1 VSERLSERGPSGPA
15 AGHERTAPRETIDK
29 LGPAEGVDQESTA
42 DGEASA
48 DHAGRR
54 LHPALLIGG
63 LLAILAVPLIVA
75 LGALHN
81 PRWYPLLDLAQTE
94 LRVRDVG
101 TRHSPLVGLAG
112 RIQAYGQQGSHPGPI
127 SFWGLAVF
135 YRLYGGSAFAMQAAC
150 VTLHLIAMGG
160 ILAVSHR
167 RGGAR
172 LALAFAAVLAVL
184 THAYGAG
191 TLTEAWNP
199 YMPVLWWL
207 LFLVAIWSVLL
218 DDLAMLPVAVFAGS
232 FCLQTHISYSGLVGA
247 VTGLTVAVVAVETW
261 RRRRDDPARVRSAVR
276 WGALAAGLGVVLWI
290 PTIVDQI
297 IHDPGNASMIVEN
310 FRNPSDDPIGMR
322 AAGEMFGVH
331 LNLWRLLA
339 GESAITGSAIPA
351 LLLLAVWAASAV
363 VAWRLRHR
371 MLIRLHALL
380 AVVLVLGQISLSRV
394 FGGVWYYLALWAW
407 GITALMLVA
416 IVWTAGAALA
426 ERGVGAQHVQR
437 AALAGTAALAAVL
450 VVFTAMFTVDATDAE
465 VPAVSLSRQLSR
477 LAPDT
482 VAALESGEAPGGG
495 SDGRYLVTWTDP
507 VGIGATGFG
516 LLLELEREG
525 FDVGVPS
532 FHATGA
538 VPHRVLDPA
547 EVTAEVHLAVG
558 GNVAEWRAN
567 PAAVEVAR
575 AGLSDAEQARY
586 DDLKAEI
593 VDTMNE
599 QGVGDLAPR
608 IDDGMMAVAIDPRL
622 STELQGMMERLAAI
636 GQPAAVFVAPPSGL

>member
-1 VSERLSERGPSGPA
+1 VS
-15 AGHERTAPRETIDK
+15 ETIDT
-29 LGPAEGVDQESTA
+29 LGPAEGVDQEAPA
-42 DGEASA
+42 DAERPGAP
-48 DHAGRR
+48 GRR
-54 LHPALLIGG
+54 LHPAVVVGG
-63 LLAILAVPLIVA
+63 LLAILAVPLLVA
-75 LGALHN
+75 LGVLHN

-135 YRLYGGSAFAMQAAC
+135 YRLYGASSFAMQAAC

-160 ILAVSHR
+160 ILAVAYR
-167 RGGAR
+167 RGGVR
-172 LALAFAAVLAVL
+172 IALAFAAVLAVL

-207 LFLVAIWSVLL
+207 LFLVAIWSVLV

-232 FCLQTHISYSGLVGA
+232 FCLQTHISYAGLVGG
-247 VTGLTVAVVAVETW
+247 VTGLTVVVLAVEAW
-261 RRRRDDPARVRSAVR
+261 RRRREDPAVVRTTLR

-290 PTIVDQI
+290 PPLIDQI

-310 FRNPSDDPIGMR
+310 FRDPSDDPIGMR
-322 AAGEMFGVH
+322 VAGEMYGVH
-331 LNLWRLLA
+331 LNVWRLLA
-339 GESAITGSAIPA
+339 GESSITGSAVPA

-371 MLIRLHALL
+371 LLVRLHALL

-426 ERGVGAQHVQR
+426 ARGSWPPAGLSPRR
-437 AALAGTAALAAVL
+437 AALAGTTALAALL
-450 VVFTAMFTVDATDAE
+450 VAFTAMFTLDASQAE
-465 VPAVSLSRQLSR
+465 VPADSLSLQLSR
-477 LAPDT
+477 LAPGT
-482 VAALESGEAPGGG
+482 VAALESGDAPGGG
-495 SDGRYLVTWTDP
+495 RDGRYLVTWTDP
-507 VGIGATGFG
+507 VGIGASGFG
-516 LLLELEREG
+516 LLLELERVG
-525 FDVGVPS
+525 FDVGVPT

-547 EVTAEVHLAVG
+547 EATGEVHLAVG
-558 GNVAEWRAN
+558 SNVAEWRAN
-567 PAAVEVAR
+567 PAAVEVAT

-593 VDTMNE
+593 VEKME
-599 QGVGDLAPR
+599 QQGVGDLAPE
-608 IDDGMMAVAIDPRL
+608 IDDGLMAVAINPRL

-636 GQPAAVFVAPPSGL
+636 GQPAAVFVAPPSGQ

>member
-1 VSERLSERGPSGPA
+1 MS
-15 AGHERTAPRETIDK
+15 ETIDK
-29 LGPAEGVDQESTA
+29 LGPAEGVDQEPADDATA
-42 DGEASA
+42 APEG
-48 DHAGRR
+48 GGR
-54 LHPALLIGG
+54 LHPAIVVGG
-63 LLAILAVPLIVA
+63 LLTILAVPLLVA
-75 LGALHN
+75 LGVLHS

-135 YRLYGGSAFAMQAAC
+135 YRLYGASSFALQAAC
-150 VTLHLIAMGG
+150 VTLHLIAVGG
-160 ILAVSHR
+160 ILAVAYR
-167 RGGAR
+167 RGGVR

-184 THAYGAG
+184 THAYGTG

-207 LFLVAIWSVLL
+207 LFLVAIWSVLI
-218 DDLAMLPVAVFAGS
+218 DDVAMLPVAVFAGS
-232 FCLQTHISYSGLVGA
+232 FCLQTHISYAGLVGG
-247 VTGLTVAVVAVETW
+247 VTGLTVAVLAVETW
-261 RRRRDDPARVRSAVR
+261 RRRGDDPARVRSVVR
-276 WGALAAGLGVVLWI
+276 WGTLAAVLGVVLWI
-290 PTIVDQI
+290 PPIIDQI

-322 AAGEMFGVH
+322 VAGEMFGVH
-331 LNLWRLLA
+331 LNVWRLLA

-416 IVWTAGAALA
+416 IVWTIGAALA
-426 ERGVGAQHVQR
+426 ARGASGGTAPARLGTLATRR
-437 AALAGTAALAAVL
+437 AALAGTLALALVL
-450 VVFTAMFTVDATDAE
+450 GVFTAMFTVDASHAE
-465 VPAVSLSRQLSR
+465 VPAASLSRQLSR
-477 LAPDT
+477 LAPGT
-482 VAALESGEAPGGG
+482 VAALDSGDAPGGG
-495 SDGRYLVTWTDP
+495 PDGRYLVTWTDP

-525 FDVGVPS
+525 FHVGVPA

-547 EVTAEVHLAVG
+547 DATAEVHLAVG
-558 GNVAEWRAN
+558 SNVAEWRAN
-567 PAAVEVAR
+567 PAAVEVAT

-586 DDLKAEI
+586 DELKAEI
-593 VDTMNE
+593 VQKMDE

-622 STELQGMMERLAAI
+622 STELQAMMERLAAI
-636 GQPAAVFVAPPSGL
+636 GQEAAVFVAPPSGT

>member
-1 VSERLSERGPSGPA
+1 MS
-15 AGHERTAPRETIDK
+15 HTIDDQ
-29 LGPAEGVDQESTA
+29 LGAAEGVDQETPA
-42 DGEASA
+42 GELP
-48 DHAGRR
+48 AGRG
-54 LHPALLIGG
+54 LHPALVVGG
-63 LLAILAVPLIVA
+63 LLTVLAIPLLVA
-75 LGALHN
+75 LGVLHS

-135 YRLYGGSAFAMQAAC
+135 YRLYGASSFALQAAC

-160 ILAVSHR
+160 ILAVTYR
-167 RGGAR
+167 RGGVR

-184 THAYGAG
+184 THAYGTG

-207 LFLVAIWSVLL
+207 LFLVAIWSVLI
-218 DDLAMLPVAVFAGS
+218 DDLPMLPVAVFAGS
-232 FCLQTHISYSGLVGA
+232 FCLQTHISYAGLVGG
-247 VTGLTVAVVAVETW
+247 VTGLTVAVVAVEVW
-261 RRRRDDPARVRSAVR
+261 RRRVDDPARARTALR
-276 WGALAAGLGVVLWI
+276 WGALAAVLGVVLWI
-290 PTIVDQI
+290 PPIIDQI
-297 IHDPGNASMIVEN
+297 VHDPGNASMIVEN

-322 AAGEMFGVH
+322 VAGEMFGVH
-331 LNLWRLLA
+331 LNVWRLLA

-371 MLIRLHALL
+371 LLMRLHALL

-426 ERGVGAQHVQR
+426 ARGAWPPARLDPGR
-437 AALAGTAALAAVL
+437 ARLAGLAGTAALAAVL
-450 VVFTAMFTVDATDAE
+450 IAFTAMFTVDASHAE
-465 VPAVSLSRQLSR
+465 VPAASLSRQLSR
-477 LAPDT
+477 LAPGT
-482 VAALESGEAPGGG
+482 VAALESGDAPGGG
-495 SDGRYLVTWTDP
+495 PDGRYLVTWTDP

-525 FDVGVPS
+525 FDAGVPA

-538 VPHRVLDPA
+538 VPHRVLAAADA
-547 EVTAEVHLAVG
+547 TAEVHLAVG
-558 GNVAEWRAN
+558 SNVAEWRAD
-567 PAAVEVAR
+567 PAAVEVAT
-575 AGLSDAEQARY
+575 ADLSDAEQVRY

-593 VDTMNE
+593 VDKMDQ

-622 STELQGMMERLAAI
+622 STELQGLMERLAAI
-636 GQPAAVFVAPPSGL
+636 GQPAAVFVAPPSGA

>member
-1 VSERLSERGPSGPA
+1 VSR
-15 AGHERTAPRETIDK
+15 TIDDQ
-29 LGPAEGVDQESTA
+29 LGAAEGVDREPA
-42 DGEASA
+42 AAGAEA
-48 DHAGRR
+48 GGRRRR
-54 LHPALLIGG
+54 LHPALVVGG
-63 LLAILAVPLIVA
+63 LLTILAVPLLVA
-75 LGALHN
+75 LGVLHS

-135 YRLYGGSAFAMQAAC
+135 YRLYGASSFAMQAAC

-160 ILAVSHR
+160 ILAVSYR
-167 RGGAR
+167 RGGVR

-184 THAYGAG
+184 THAYGTG

-207 LFLVAIWSVLL
+207 LFLVAIWSVLI
-218 DDLAMLPVAVFAGS
+218 DDVAMLPVAVFAGS
-232 FCLQTHISYSGLVGA
+232 FCLQTHISYAGLVGG

-261 RRRRDDPARVRSAVR
+261 RRRSDDPAAVR
-276 WGALAAGLGVVLWI
+276 WGALAAVLGVVLWI
-290 PTIVDQI
+290 PPIIDQV

-310 FRNPSDDPIGMR
+310 FRNPSDDPVGMR
-322 AAGEMFGVH
+322 VAGEMFGVH
-331 LNLWRLLA
+331 LNVWRLLA

-426 ERGVGAQHVQR
+426 ARGAWPPARLDARQARG

-450 VVFTAMFTVDATDAE
+450 VVFTAMFTVDASHAE
-465 VPAVSLSRQLSR
+465 VPAANLSRQLSR
-477 LAPDT
+477 LAPGT
-482 VAALESGEAPGGG
+482 VAALDSGDAPGGG
-495 SDGRYLVTWTDP
+495 ADGRYLVTWTDP

-525 FDVGVPS
+525 FHVGVPA

-547 EVTAEVHLAVG
+547 AATAEVHLAVG
-558 GNVAEWRAN
+558 SNVDEWRAN
-567 PAAVEVAR
+567 PAAVEVAT
-575 AGLSDAEQARY
+575 AGLSDAERARY

-593 VDTMNE
+593 VDIME
-599 QGVGDLAPR
+599 QQGVGDLAPR

-636 GQPAAVFVAPPSGL
+636 GQEAAVFVAPPSGA